1 MSNPQTSATSLMNG
15 QATPGS
21 RAPSSHPQS
30 VDEVIADINGAIDK
44 LTDKFTTASKEFF
57 GRLDEISTR
66 LDVLEQSILA
76 SHTNESGGTA
86 VTTANGNNV
95 EAELGGVLE
104 KKEPTGSDTATTS
117 AAPANAEFK
126 E

>member
-1 MSNPQTSATSLMNG
+1 MSNPRTSATSLMNG
-15 QATPGS
+15 QATPGTHT
-21 RAPSSHPQS
+21 PSSHPQS

-76 SHTNESGGTA
+76 SHTNESGATTTTA
-86 VTTANGNNV
+86 ANGNNV

-104 KKEPTGSDTATTS
+104 KKEPTGSDTAA
-117 AAPANAEFK
+117 AAPAIVEFK